1 MTSDFDANMKHL
13 FSQLLSDL
21 GDDPSREGLRE
32 TPDRV
37 AKLFLDLTQGH
48 RADPDDVIGDSVF
61 EVDYDSMVV
70 VKGIE
75 YFSLCEHH
83 LLPFYGKIH
92 VGYIPDGH
100 VIGAG
105 KIPKI
110 VEHFSKRLQLQE
122 RMTEEIG
129 SFLEERIQP
138 RGVGIVVEGFHL
150 CMAMRGEGSHSAT
163 MVTSTMK
170 GLFRSDAKTRSEFL
184 QFIGHPFQD

>member
-1 MTSDFDANMKHL
+1 MTEKLN
-13 FSQLLSDL
+13 LSTKELIAQILKDI
-21 GDDPSREGLRE
+21 GDDPDREGLRE
-32 TPDRV
+32 TPARV
-37 AKLFLDLTQGH
+37 SELFLDLTQGY
-48 RADPDDVIGDSVF
+48 RANADDLIGESVF
-61 EVDYDSMVV
+61 EVEYDSMVV

-110 VEHFSKRLQLQE
+110 VELFSKRLQIQE

-129 SFLEERIQP
+129 SFLEKAINPQ
-138 RGVGIVVEGFHL
+138 GVGVVVEGFHL
-150 CMAMRGEGSHSAT
+150 CMAMRGEGSRSAT

-170 GLFRSDAKTRSEFL
+170 GLFRKDAKTRSEFL
-184 QFIGHPFQD
+184 QFIGHPFKE